1 MLLSDSSTATWY
13 LISPDSVAPWFEHF
27 AALRPADQVRH
38 VGETGTVGL
47 RQVWVELA
55 ASTEPVR
62 VVIYSSHDSL
72 VRDRAFA
79 DLLVASGVEVLCQS
93 RTAVELATDKA
104 LMKLFFER
112 HGFRTAGWHLGRA
125 GGHAAV
131 SSSTGPERAAPVV
144 VKRRFGTQSLG
155 IRLAEERHCT
165 AAPDEFCEQYHDGV
179 EYSVVVYRDDSGC
192 LTFPP
197 VWKGETSP
205 GLVPPWRRLRLCP
218 APGRDAALE
227 TKLRELSAR
236 MAEAADVRG
245 YAEIEYLVVDDG
257 APMVL
262 EINPR
267 ISGTMRITA
276 MATGVPMFTPG
287 SAAIWPEHVVATHC
301 AAEAPYQGIPFADP
315 AVGVFGTSRITA
327 VADDMADVRAKLAH
341 YNADAR
347 WLDDVWWPAGAVPAM
362 TASG

>member
-1 MLLSDSSTATWY
+1 MLLSESSTATWY
-13 LISPDSVAPWFEHF
+13 LVSPDSVMPWFEHF
-27 AALRPADQVRH
+27 AVLGPTDEVRH
-38 VGETGTVGL
+38 LGETGTTGL
-47 RQVWVELA
+47 RQVWAELT
-55 ASTEPVR
+55 ASTAPVR
-62 VVIYSSHDSL
+62 VVIYSSHESL

-79 DLLVASGVEVLCQS
+79 DLMLESGLEVLCQS
-93 RTAVELATDKA
+93 RTAVELAMDKA

-112 HGFRTAGWHLGRA
+112 HGFRTANWHSGHA
-125 GGHAAV
+125 GGHVAV
-131 SSSTGPERAAPVV
+131 SPNIGTERSAPVV

-155 IRLAEERHCT
+155 IRLVEERHCT
-165 AAPDEFCEQYHDGV
+165 AAPDEFCERYHNGV

-197 VWKGETSP
+197 VWKGETTP

-218 APGRDAALE
+218 APDHDAGLE
-227 TKLRELSAR
+227 AQLRELSAR
-236 MAEAADVRG
+236 MAKAADVRG

-276 MATGVPMFTPG
+276 MATGMPIFTPG
-287 SAAIWPEHVVATHC
+287 PAAIWPEQLAATRC
-301 AAEAPYQGIPFADP
+301 AAEAPYQGTPFADP

-327 VADDMADVRAKLAH
+327 VADSTLDVRAKLAH
-341 YNADAR
+341 YGTDAR
-347 WLDDVWWPAGAVPAM
+347 WLDDVWWPAEAV